1 MCRWHCVW
9 TWRRWVGVFPSP
21 WCWMVFRVGWLDM
34 EGLEWADRQPS
45 IECSVA
51 SGGSGLVS
59 YVNRRGSW
67 IWEVKGVNFK
77 VLVGIPCSGFG
88 KSIWRLCEKHL
99 INLFKSFCSKWKTK
113 FTKKITSVGLQ
124 TRRCKTCPP
133 HPNHSL
139 LKNNKRF
146 SRKRQYLQSSK
157 TSTIY
162 IDGPQNHQ
170 ANPTKAALKVL
181 TIWK

>member
-99 INLFKSFCSKWKTK
+99 INLFKSFCSPRLVLLSD
-113 FTKKITSVGLQ
+113 KKKHITEHPDGIIVANCFNVEGQGLGLDSSCSFAYLMELAFSV
-124 TRRCKTCPP
+124 TYMI
-133 HPNHSL
+133 L
-139 LKNNKRF
+139 L
-146 SRKRQYLQSSK
+146 
-157 TSTIY
+157 TV
-162 IDGPQNHQ
+162 
-170 ANPTKAALKVL
+170 ALKGAPFFNPD
-181 TIWK
+181 IFF